1 MGRQEVG
8 RIICFGSFEVDLA
21 EGRLTKA
28 GIRIRL
34 QEQPFQIL
42 ALLLVRPGQ
51 LVTREEIRQ
60 KLWSDETF
68 VEFDDALN
76 TAVRKLRAALG
87 DSADNPRFLE
97 TVPRRGYRFVAP
109 VSVPAETQINQS
121 PAQPTSAEAPVPS
134 GSDVAQVEVHQPP
147 LALRKT
153 GWRRLTLSI
162 AAALLVAAATGIYW
176 RLRHPAFQVTS
187 KDTIVLADFVN
198 TTGEAV
204 LDDALRQGLE
214 VGLEQSPLVR
224 VLSDRKAAVI
234 LKQMGRSPDE
244 RMAGR
249 TAIEVCQRT
258 GAKLTVQGSIA
269 SLGTTYLIGLAAIRC
284 DNGEP
289 IANEQVAVKRKE
301 DVVNALGQAT
311 AHLRDRLGESL
322 PSIQKYNAPLEQ
334 ATTPSLEALN
344 TYGMALSTWDRKG
357 NQDSLPLFKRAV
369 ELDPNFAMA
378 HSALA
383 TIYHNL
389 GESEL
394 AREYTT
400 KAYDLRDRVT
410 ETERASIEG
419 RYYSYVTG
427 ELEKAVQVYA
437 LLIQNYP
444 DSPNAYNHL
453 GDAEQHLGHYE
464 SSAERF
470 RVAQRLDPTRAHT
483 YAALAADLLAL
494 NRVDEAATV
503 LTDAGKRGLRTDSLL
518 RVSYWIAF
526 LRNDNA
532 EMRRILLLSPDIPG
546 AQSIL
551 LLEQADTE
559 ADYGHLEQADDLSRV
574 AAKLI
579 EHDGNKEAAA
589 DCLAQAALRE
599 AEVGNSKRAQ
609 AFLSPSQ
616 KLSDGPETLTLAA
629 LVVARLGDLKHAEA
643 LSAELDKQWP
653 AGTFIQRYWLP
664 IIRAE
669 IDIQQ
674 GRSSK
679 AIDDLAVATPLELA
693 GPSALPVATIYPAY
707 VRGQAYLAAGDG
719 KRASAEFQKLTDH
732 AGLVLNFPL
741 GALAHL
747 GLARAYNRS
756 GDLEKARQAYQ
767 DFLTLWKEADP
778 HIPILKEAKAEYAKL
793 Q

>member
-1 MGRQEVG
+1 
-8 RIICFGSFEVDLA
+8 
-21 EGRLTKA
+21 
-28 GIRIRL
+28 
-34 QEQPFQIL
+34 
-42 ALLLVRPGQ
+42 
-51 LVTREEIRQ
+51 
-60 KLWSDETF
+60 
-68 VEFDDALN
+68 
-76 TAVRKLRAALG
+76 
-87 DSADNPRFLE
+87 
-97 TVPRRGYRFVAP
+97 
-109 VSVPAETQINQS
+109 
-121 PAQPTSAEAPVPS
+121 
-134 GSDVAQVEVHQPP
+134 
-147 LALRKT
+147 
-153 GWRRLTLSI
+153 
-162 AAALLVAAATGIYW
+162 
-176 RLRHPAFQVTS
+176 
-187 KDTIVLADFVN
+187 
-198 TTGEAV
+198 
-204 LDDALRQGLE
+204 
-214 VGLEQSPLVR
+214 
-224 VLSDRKAAVI
+224 
-234 LKQMGRSPDE
+234 
-244 RMAGR
+244 
-249 TAIEVCQRT
+249 
-258 GAKLTVQGSIA
+258 
-269 SLGTTYLIGLAAIRC
+269 
-284 DNGEP
+284 
-289 IANEQVAVKRKE
+289 
-301 DVVNALGQAT
+301 
-311 AHLRDRLGESL
+311 
-322 PSIQKYNAPLEQ
+322 
-334 ATTPSLEALN
+334 
-344 TYGMALSTWDRKG
+344 
-357 NQDSLPLFKRAV
+357 
-369 ELDPNFAMA
+369 
-378 HSALA
+378 
-383 TIYHNL
+383 
-389 GESEL
+389 
-394 AREYTT
+394 
-400 KAYDLRDRVT
+400 
-410 ETERASIEG
+410 
-419 RYYSYVTG
+419 
-427 ELEKAVQVYA
+427 
-437 LLIQNYP
+437 
-444 DSPNAYNHL
+444 
-453 GDAEQHLGHYE
+453 
-464 SSAERF
+464 
-470 RVAQRLDPTRAHT
+470 
-483 YAALAADLLAL
+483 
-494 NRVDEAATV
+494 
-503 LTDAGKRGLRTDSLL
+503 
-518 RVSYWIAF
+518 
-526 LRNDNA
+526 
-532 EMRRILLLSPDIPG
+532 MRRILLLSPDIPG

-609 AFLSPSQ
+609 AFLSQSQ